1 MERFTTKPQYSTWSP
16 LVYPERGIFGSSKT
30 NLQKFKFF
38 VSKVKMLPTIAAV
51 AAAVGFGYLLGPV
64 GTMAVGIGL
73 SYLAVPLA
81 ILASSL

>member
-1 MERFTTKPQYSTWSP
+1 LGTAKRIY
-16 LVYPERGIFGSSKT
+16 KT
-30 NLQKFKFF
+30 YNFF
-38 VSKVKMLPTIAAV
+38 VLKVKMLPTIAAV

-73 SYLAVPLA
+73 SYIAVPLTI